1 MPAQLEGLSAS
12 SHTRRGPVPDHPTL
26 GADERRR
33 LFEHLLVVA
42 DACPANEEQLLRRQ
56 AVYLLAFD
64 DDHQTRHWLT
74 SEYTR
79 AVRSAGHGDDIPS
92 WVSLRSSA
100 VALTRT
106 DRDPLLAF
114 ITAGLRDEAQE
125 IANLNYWAYWVGEL
139 GETQCDDAFMC
150 NPAMD
155 WDGGRLLNHLVGRL
169 QPAAEQVELYVHTL
183 WRLLLARPHLLNGHR
198 TNTSLVAASV
208 STALDSVDLTQRARR
223 ELSDVAYAIR
233 MVDR

>member
-1 MPAQLEGLSAS
+1 
-12 SHTRRGPVPDHPTL
+12 
-26 GADERRR
+26 

-79 AVRSAGHGDDIPS
+79 AVRSAGRADDIPS
-92 WVSLRSSA
+92 WVSVRSAA
-100 VALTRT
+100 VALTRS

-114 ITAGLRDEAQE
+114 ITAGLRDEAHE

-139 GETQCDDAFMC
+139 GETQCDDAFMADQ
-150 NPAMD
+150 AME
-155 WDGGRLLNHLVGRL
+155 WDGGRLLSHLVRRL

-183 WRLLLARPHLLNGHR
+183 WRLLLARPHLLNRYG
-198 TNTSLVAASV
+198 TNISVVAASV
-208 STALDSVDLTQRARR
+208 GAALDSVDLTQRARR
-223 ELSDVAYAIR
+223 ELSDVIYAIR
-233 MVDR
+233 MVGG